1 MTLLRKPMLVC
12 LLQAFGLAA
21 SAQYWASLAN
31 GKPSPIGQVN
41 VLFGD
46 TVVWDRLLMGG
57 TFGLLDIGTDTVYC
71 NGAGMWDGIA
81 WDTLPAPVPYYD
93 TGLLGGP
100 IYEFL
105 RWRDELYCVG
115 GYTQLVG
122 TEVNAAF
129 SKWNPDSV
137 RWDPLEC
144 INDDTYG
151 MLVFVS
157 TDDPDTSFITG
168 YAGTLCGH
176 PVSNAF
182 MYTGDT
188 IMPWP
193 PIFDFPRSNGDYTGR
208 IFKYQDQYYMTGLR
222 TDSITN
228 ISYSFMRYTGAAWE
242 PVPGWNTLATIKD
255 VVFHDNRIYVC
266 GTFFTEQGAPGNM
279 VAAFDGMEWDSLGG
293 GMREGWPN
301 GTLGYVQDL
310 HWWKD
315 TLYAVGQFNYIG
327 DGAQA
332 HNAARWDGSKWCGL
346 GGYFSN
352 QVPGSGVLFTV
363 TNWGD
368 SIYVGG
374 GFVTIDN
381 DSMMSVARWLGNVE
395 NCSTPVGVQEPP
407 QQPEELFVWPNPA
420 HTALYFGTNGVAQV
434 TVLDATGRTVLSQP
448 LAHGTALDVTFL
460 VSGCYAVRVRDNHGS
475 FRVARFLKH

>member
-1 MTLLRKPMLVC
+1 MILLRKPVLVC

-21 SAQYWASLAN
+21 GAQYWAGLAK
-31 GKPSPIGQVN
+31 GKPNVQGQVN
-41 VLFGD
+41 VLYGD
-46 TVVWDRLLMGG
+46 TVWDRLLMGG
-57 TFGLLDIGTDTVYC
+57 AFGLLDIGSDTVHC
-71 NGAGMWDGIA
+71 NGAGMWDGA
-81 WDTLPAPVPYYD
+81 GWDTLPQPVPYYD
-93 TGLLGGP
+93 GTGVLGGP
-100 IYEFL
+100 IFDFL
-105 RWRDELYCVG
+105 RWKDVLYCVG
-115 GYTQLVG
+115 GYTQLIG

-129 SKWNPDSV
+129 SKWNPDSM

-144 INDDTYG
+144 INAYNGG
-151 MLVFVS
+151 MQVLVS

-176 PVSNAF
+176 PISNAF

-193 PIFDFPRSNGDYTGR
+193 PIFDFPWSNGDYTGR
-208 IFKYQDQYYMTGLR
+208 IFKYQGQYYMTGLR

-242 PVPGWNTLATIKD
+242 PVPGWNTLASIKD
-255 VVFHDNRIYVC
+255 VVFHDDRIYVC

-279 VAAFDGMEWDSLGG
+279 VAAFDGLQWDSLGG

-310 HWWKD
+310 HWWRD

-327 DGAQA
+327 DGALA
-332 HNAARWDGSKWCGL
+332 HNAALWDGSKWCGL

-352 QVPGSGVLFTV
+352 QVPGSGKLYTV

-368 SIYVGG
+368 SLYVGG
-374 GFVTIDN
+374 GFVTIDS

-395 NCSTPVGVQEPP
+395 NCSTPVGVQEQA
-407 QQPEELFVWPNPA
+407 QQQDMLLVWPNPA
-420 HTALYFGTNGVAQV
+420 QAALYFNTNCAVQV
-434 TVLDATGRTVLSQP
+434 RVVDTTGRVVLAEQ
-448 LAHGTALDVTFL
+448 LARGIALDVARL
-460 VSGCYAVRVRDNHGS
+460 GSGCYMVLMRERDGTT
-475 FRVARFLKH
+475 RTARFVKE